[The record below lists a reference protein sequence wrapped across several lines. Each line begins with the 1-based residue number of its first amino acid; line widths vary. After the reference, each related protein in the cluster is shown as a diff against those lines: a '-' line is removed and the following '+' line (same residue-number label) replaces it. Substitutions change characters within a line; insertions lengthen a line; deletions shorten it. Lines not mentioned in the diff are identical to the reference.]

1 LIGAVEPTMTVS
13 EQNHQDIPID
23 YWDSVH
29 GTFEFRCS
37 CGYSDRGPWEESR
50 YLMIR
55 HVEERHAGSQV
66 KLDLDALEDLIEVL
80 VSPSPLSSWQQLQSD
95 LQV

>member
-1 LIGAVEPTMTVS
+1 VIGPMESVMTVG
-13 EQNHQDIPID
+13 ERKQQDIPID

-80 VSPSPLSSWQQLQSD
+80 VSPSPLNSWQQLQSGS
-95 LQV
+95 QV

>member
-1 LIGAVEPTMTVS
+1 MTVG
-13 EQNHQDIPID
+13 ERENQDIPIN
-23 YWDSVH
+23 YWDSVN

-37 CGYSDRGPWEESR
+37 CGRIERGPWEEARWLSV
-50 YLMIR
+50 R

-80 VSPSPLSSWQQLQSD
+80 VSPSPLNSWEQLQSD
-95 LQV
+95 SQV